1 MFLSK
6 GSTFVQETERR
17 NRMTIGPIQF
27 LAILFKEYQP
37 DKGILAAL
45 QRAAASGAIRLID
58 LQFLHKD
65 QAGKITTMEMSGL
78 SSAEAAEF
86 GSVIS
91 GLLDA
96 GAASRGG
103 AVEGT
108 LSATLAAVEASY
120 GLGLGDI
127 QAVADQILPGSA
139 AALAV
144 IEHTWAIDFAKAVG
158 QAGGKMAAQGF
169 LTRQAVMKVGEELEA
184 LAEAE
189 WAIEVSDA
197 IQEEAAYEAA
207 EAVVLS
213 EIIQNEAARQA
224 VEALV
229 AARFIEEAALEE
241 AARVVSAAL
250 AIEAAA
256 Y

>member
-1 MFLSK
+1 MA
-6 GSTFVQETERR
+6 
-17 NRMTIGPIQF
+17 IGPIQF
-27 LAILFKEYQP
+27 LAITFPEFQP
-37 DKGILAAL
+37 GKGILAAL
-45 QRAAASGAIRLID
+45 QRAAASGAIRVID

-86 GSVIS
+86 GSVIE
-91 GLLDA
+91 GLLDT

-108 LSATLAAVEASY
+108 LPASLAAVEASY

-127 QAVADQILPGSA
+127 KAVADQIRPGSA
-139 AALAV
+139 AGLAV
-144 IEHTWAIDFAKAVG
+144 IEHTWAVEFGEAVR
-158 QAGGKMAAQGF
+158 QASGNLAAQGF

-184 LAEAE
+184 MAEAE
-189 WAIEVSDA
+189 WAIEVSDV
-197 IQEEAAYEAA
+197 IQTEAAYEAA

-213 EIIQNEAARQA
+213 DAIQAEAARQA
-224 VEALV
+224 AQALV
-229 AARFIEEAALEE
+229 AARLVEEAALDE

-250 AIEAAA
+250 ALEAGASEE
-256 Y
+256 

>member
-1 MFLSK
+1 MA
-6 GSTFVQETERR
+6 
-17 NRMTIGPIQF
+17 IGPIQF
-27 LAILFKEYQP
+27 LAITFKEFQP

-45 QRAAASGAIRLID
+45 RRAADSGAIRLID
-58 LQFLHKD
+58 LQFIGKD

-78 SSAEAAEF
+78 SPAEAAEF
-86 GSVIS
+86 GSVIG

-103 AVEGT
+103 AIEGT
-108 LSATLAAVEASY
+108 LSASLAAVEASY
-120 GLGLGDI
+120 GLDLGDI
-127 QAVADQILPGSA
+127 QALADQIRPGSA

-144 IEHTWAIDFAKAVG
+144 IEHTWAIEFGKAVV
-158 QAGGKMAAQGF
+158 QAGGKLAAQGF

-184 LAEAE
+184 MAEAE

-197 IQEEAAYEAA
+197 IQAEAAYEAA

-229 AARFIEEAALEE
+229 AARLLEEAALEE
-241 AARVVSAAL
+241 AAHVVAAAL
-250 AIEAAA
+250 AIEATVSE
-256 Y
+256 